1 MIIQVSWFYQKLGL
15 SVLIVVQSLSCIQ
28 LFKTPWTP
36 RFPVL
41 SYLLGFAQTHIH
53 WVGDAIQPSHLLLPS
68 SPPVLNLSQYQGLFQ
83 WTGSSNQV
91 AKVLKLQHQS
101 FQWVL
106 RVVKFVHFTK
116 CLPEGCVGLKSSQ
129 YCAHQAMQPGA
140 EIFPEAGLPY
150 ISLRHW
156 DLPSWAPIGLGLYF
170 F

>member
-1 MIIQVSWFYQKLGL
+1 MYCCFCYSVAQLCLILCDPMDCSMAGF
-15 SVLIVVQSLSCIQ
+15 SVLH
-28 LFKTPWTP
+28 
-36 RFPVL
+36 
-41 SYLLGFAQTHIH
+41 YLPEFAQTHVL
-53 WVGDAIQPSHLLLPS
+53 WVNDATQPSHLPLPS

-83 WTGSSNQV
+83 WAGSSNQV

-106 RVVKFVHFTK
+106 RVVPFVHFTK

-129 YCAHQAMQPGA
+129 YSAHQAMQPGA

-150 ISLRHW
+150 IYLRHW